1 MRTGLSLLSALV
13 VSMSCMISWA
23 PSALAAPAA
32 LKDDVRL
39 QGAGA
44 TFPNPLYQ
52 RWVSEFQ
59 KSNPTIKIDYQSV
72 GSGGGIKAITEK
84 TVHFAGSDAPL
95 SKKEIEALGGAA
107 NIVQVPSTAGAVVP
121 AYNLPEV
128 KETLKFS
135 GEVLAEIYQ
144 GRISKWNDPKLA
156 ELNPGV
162 ALPDVGITPAW
173 RSDGSGTTF
182 VFTSYLATQSESYK
196 STIGSGKQVSWPVGQ
211 GGKGNE
217 GVAAAVQST
226 KGALGYIELN
236 YALANKITFGEV
248 KNKNGKFVKA
258 TPESISAAGE
268 GAVEVLKGNVLA
280 ANIWNQPGDKS
291 YPISGFS
298 YIIFFNDLGNAKTAE
313 EAKAFVNFVQW
324 CMTEGQDLAGT
335 MDYAP
340 LSSGVRAKVAEA
352 IKGVNF
358 KGEALVK

>member
-1 MRTGLSLLSALV
+1 MRSGLSLFSTIIVSVASLV
-13 VSMSCMISWA
+13 SC
-23 PSALAAPAA
+23 APAA
-32 LKDDVRL
+32 YASAPAMQNDVRL

-59 KSNPTIKIDYQSV
+59 KSNTSIKIDYQSI

-95 SKKEIEALGGAA
+95 SKKEIEALGGASK
-107 NIVQVPSTAGAVVP
+107 IVQIPSTAGAVVP

-128 KETLKFS
+128 KETIKFS
-135 GEVLAEIYQ
+135 GEVIAEIYQ
-144 GRISKWNDPKLA
+144 GRISRWNDPKIA

-162 ALPDVGITPAW
+162 ALPGVGITPAW
-173 RSDGSGTTF
+173 RSDGSGTTY

-248 KNKNGKFVKA
+248 KNLNGKFVRA

-280 ANIWNQPGDKS
+280 ANIWNQPGDNS

-298 YIIFFNDLGNAKTAE
+298 YIIFFNDLGNAKSAD
-313 EAKAFVNFVQW
+313 EAKAFVKFVQW

-352 IKGVNF
+352 IKGVTY
-358 KGEALVK
+358 KGETLIK